1 MTTLW
6 KVKSECF
13 WCVSNWAVVTI
24 KYLLPITIEKLNQNI
39 CSVHTRRKLYYKR
52 NAMLFSI
59 AILFSI
65 SSITLS
71 WPTDN
76 SHFQYEQCIYLWPL
90 LIQQALKERRK
101 RVMSKIKK
109 QTNKNL
115 HMKRFP
121 SEGRDGSFLLFR
133 KISKTWYGRTEHTVN
148 KSEGYWKVFRVLLH
162 VFLMADTIK
171 LWQI

>member
-109 QTNKNL
+109 QTNNFLYEKIPIWRKRWKFFIVQKNKQNMIWENRA
-115 HMKRFP
+115 H
-121 SEGRDGSFLLFR
+121 
-133 KISKTWYGRTEHTVN
+133 SK
-148 KSEGYWKVFRVLLH
+148 
-162 VFLMADTIK
+162 
-171 LWQI
+171 